1 MSKIYSVFFSKDF
14 FLKVLARSKKDVEIA
29 VSKMSDS
36 LIDDFSEDDCWDYS
50 INEFDL
56 KGKEYDCFVQ
66 EGEIK
71 TLWHLDL
78 KEAKCLENELESTES
93 KQLELPFK

>member
-14 FLKVLARSKKDVEIA
+14 FLKVLARSKEDVEIA
-29 VSKMSDS
+29 VSKMSQS
-36 LIDDFSEDDCWDYS
+36 LIDDLSKDDNWDLS

-71 TLWHLDL
+71 THLKAKDL
-78 KEAKCLENELESTES
+78 EDELESTES